1 MELGGQMIRG
11 VLLPMITPFDERVHI
26 DEQMMR
32 RLVDFNVNAGVQ
44 GLFVL
49 GSTGQGPAMTIEER
63 KQAAAIVLDQAKS
76 RVPVV
81 IHIGTA
87 DAGSTVELAEHAA
100 AHRADAVAI
109 VPPYYY
115 SDHTEYEIIAHYRA
129 VAKAVSLPIF
139 IYENPKYSG
148 ISIPPGL
155 AVRMKEQVPA
165 LKGIKV
171 AYGQGALLEYV
182 RLLPDVAVFTGNA
195 DLFGLVPFGLAG
207 MINPPTSFVPELCVD
222 LFKALDGKD
231 YGRAVEAQKR
241 VDTAT
246 RLVGTRLRKYGRV
259 PLQEVFRMRG
269 FAVKRFP
276 KWETEQM
283 PKEEVIKLER
293 ELREAGIL
301 GQ

>member
-1 MELGGQMIRG
+1 MLRG
-11 VLLPMITPFDERVHI
+11 VLLPIITPFDGNVRI

-32 RLVDFNVNAGVQ
+32 QLVDFHIKAGVQ

-63 KQAAAIVLDQAKS
+63 KQTAAIALDQAKS

-81 IHIGTA
+81 IHVGTA
-87 DAGSTVELAEHAA
+87 DAGSAVDLAEHAA
-100 AHRADAVAI
+100 SHKADAVAI

-115 SDHTEYEIIAHYRA
+115 SDHSEYEIIAHYEA
-129 VAKAVSLPIF
+129 VHKAVPLPIY

-148 ISIPPGL
+148 ISIPPAM
-155 AVRMKEQVPA
+155 AVRMKERVPA

-182 RLLPDVAVFTGNA
+182 RLLPDVSIFTGNA
-195 DLFGLVPFGLAG
+195 DLFGLVPFGVAG

-222 LFKALDGKD
+222 LFNALDRKD
-231 YGRAVEAQKR
+231 YPEAVKAQKR
-241 VDTAT
+241 IDTAA
-246 RLVGTRLRKYGRV
+246 RIVAARLRKYGRV
-259 PLQEVFRMRG
+259 PLQEVYRMRG
-269 FAVKRFP
+269 FPIKRFP

-283 PKEEVIKLER
+283 PKEEIAKMER
-293 ELREAGIL
+293 ELREEGIL
-301 GQ
+301 G

>member
-1 MELGGQMIRG
+1 MIRG
-11 VLLPMITPFDERVHI
+11 VLLPIITPFDEKVRV

-32 RLVDFNVNAGVQ
+32 QLVDFHIKAGVQ

-49 GSTGQGPAMTIEER
+49 GSTGQGPAMTIDER
-63 KQAAAIVLDQAKS
+63 KQAAAIALDQAKS

-81 IHIGTA
+81 IHVGTA

-100 AHRADAVAI
+100 AHRADAMAI

-115 SDHTEYEIIAHYRA
+115 SDHTEYEIMAHY
-129 VAKAVSLPIF
+129 KAVHKAVPLPIY

-148 ISIPPGL
+148 ISIPPGFAL
-155 AVRMKEQVPA
+155 RMKDQVPA

-182 RLLPDVAVFTGNA
+182 RLLPDVSVFTGNA
-195 DLFGLVPFGLAG
+195 DLFGLVPFGVAG
-207 MINPPTSFVPELCVD
+207 MINPPTSFVPEICVE
-222 LFKALDGKD
+222 LFNALDSKD
-231 YGRAVEAQKR
+231 YPRVVEAQKR
-241 VDTAT
+241 VDTTA
-246 RLVGTRLRKYGRV
+246 RIVAARLRKYGRV
-259 PLQEVFRMRG
+259 PLQEVYRMRG

-276 KWETEQM
+276 KWDTEQM
-283 PKEEVIKLER
+283 PKEEVVKLER
-293 ELREAGIL
+293 ELRNAGIL

>member
-1 MELGGQMIRG
+1 MIRG
-11 VLLPMITPFDERVHI
+11 VLLPIITPFDEKVRI
-26 DEQMMR
+26 DEQVMR
-32 RLVDFNVNAGVQ
+32 QLVDFHINAGVQ

-63 KQAAAIVLDQAKS
+63 KQAATIALDQAKS

-81 IHIGTA
+81 IHVGTA

-100 AHRADAVAI
+100 AHKADAVAI

-129 VAKAVSLPIF
+129 VAKAVPLPIF

-148 ISIPPGL
+148 ISVPPGL
-155 AVRMKEQVPA
+155 AVRIKDQVPA

-182 RLLPDVAVFTGNA
+182 RLLPDVSVFTGNA

-207 MINPPTSFVPELCVD
+207 MINPPTSFVPELCVE
-222 LFKALDGKD
+222 LFKAVDGKD
-231 YGRAVEAQKR
+231 YERAVEAQKR
-241 VDTAT
+241 VDTAA

-293 ELREAGIL
+293 ELRDAGIL

>member
-1 MELGGQMIRG
+1 MMRG
-11 VLLPMITPFDERVHI
+11 VLLPVITPFDEKVRV

-32 RLVDFNVNAGVQ
+32 QLVDFHIKAGVQ

-63 KQAAAIVLDQAKS
+63 KQAAAAALDQTK
-76 RVPVV
+76 RCVPVV
-81 IHIGTA
+81 IHVGTA
-87 DAGSTVELAEHAA
+87 DAWSTVELAEHAA
-100 AHRADAVAI
+100 EHQADAVAI

-115 SDHTEYEIIAHYRA
+115 SDHTEYEIMAHY
-129 VAKAVSLPIF
+129 KAVHKAVPLPIY

-148 ISIPPGL
+148 ISIPPGF

-182 RLLPDVAVFTGNA
+182 RLLPDVSVFTGNA
-195 DLFGLVPFGLAG
+195 DLFGLVPFGVAG
-207 MINPPTSFVPELCVD
+207 MINPPTSFLPEICVD
-222 LFKALDGKD
+222 LFKALDTKD
-231 YGRAVEAQKR
+231 YLRAVEAQKK
-241 VDTAT
+241 VDSAA
-246 RLVGTRLRKYGRV
+246 RIVAARLRKWGRV
-259 PLQEVFRMRG
+259 PLQEVYRMRG

-276 KWETEQM
+276 KWDTEQM
-283 PKEEVIKLER
+283 PKDEIAKLER